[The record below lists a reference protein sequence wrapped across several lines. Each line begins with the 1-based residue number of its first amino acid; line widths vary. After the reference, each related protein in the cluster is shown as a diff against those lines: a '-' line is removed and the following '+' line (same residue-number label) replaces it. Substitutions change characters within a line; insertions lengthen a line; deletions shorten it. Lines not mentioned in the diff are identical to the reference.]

1 MSTQNANNVAIT
13 GGNVSSVT
21 LDGGTYANAN
31 ITSVVATFPNNY
43 LANSSTTLGSTTLTL
58 GSTVTSVGNLTLSNT
73 TITSGN
79 ATLSN
84 VTVTSNLNA
93 NLATSNTAAM
103 PDPSLPLAPEGYITV
118 YVNGSA
124 KKIPYYGV

>member
-1 MSTQNANNVAIT
+1 MS
-13 GGNVSSVT
+13 
-21 LDGGTYANAN
+21 GGTYANAN

-43 LANSSTTLGSTTLTL
+43 LANSSTTLGNATLTL
-58 GSTVTSVGNLTLSNT
+58 GSTTTSVGNLTLSNT